1 VAAASLACLVA
12 SSAPAGAQT
21 ARPSDSALARA
32 GVGSI
37 RGLVLDTRGRPLV
50 GAMVSALGSTV
61 AFALTGRDGRFL
73 LDALPPGA
81 YTVRVHLDG
90 FTPSP
95 RRMVDV
101 RPSAA
106 PSVVSVALK
115 SLATA
120 GSTPDGRPVLA
131 AGLIPLDGAG
141 AGAASDASAS
151 DADDQDH
158 GETAWRLRHLKRG
171 VLKGID
177 IGVAAAGE
185 TDPVQADPG
194 SFLGRAFGS
203 SARLASS
210 LFNDFPLTGQ
220 VNLVT
225 TSVFGQP
232 FDPLTPSA
240 SVTATSV
247 AYISLGASAGPL
259 GNWAIRGATTPGNVG
274 AWFID
279 GSLAAR
285 SSSAH
290 RYAGGVT
297 YSTQRINATDPF
309 ALGAIGSASRSVGRA
324 YGLDEWV
331 ISKRVT
337 VGYGLSYMWQD
348 YLVADRLL
356 SPRLSMTVAPASGLR
371 VRAVASRSSF
381 APGAQEFLR
390 AMNSPAGVWLPA
402 QRSFSPWSDREPLRA
417 QRTDH
422 VELGI
427 EHDIAAY
434 VVGVRAFRQHV
445 GNQAGAL
452 FAAPSVEQPA
462 ASLGHYYLATI
473 GDLGTRGWGVRVS
486 RPFLGFLRGSVDYS
500 VSRAEWLNGSTS
512 AMTAWFGDN
521 RRTGPT
527 RVRDLTTSLETD
539 IAQTSTR
546 VFVLYKVNSG
556 FAKPSAGAHSTGPDR
571 RFDVQIN
578 QGLPFLN
585 FTQADWEVL
594 VAVCNFFGDAE
605 GERSIYD
612 ELLVIRPPTRVVG
625 GVRVRF

>member
-1 VAAASLACLVA
+1 
-12 SSAPAGAQT
+12 
-21 ARPSDSALARA
+21 
-32 GVGSI
+32 
-37 RGLVLDTRGRPLV
+37 
-50 GAMVSALGSTV
+50 MVSALGSTV

-90 FTPSP
+90 FTPSQ

-101 RPSAA
+101 RPSPA
-106 PSVVSVALK
+106 PSIVSVALK

-120 GSTPDGRPVLA
+120 GSAPDGRPVLA

-141 AGAASDASAS
+141 SDAAAAAASDG
-151 DADDQDH
+151 DDQDH

-177 IGVAAAGE
+177 IGVATAAGDTE
-185 TDPVQADPG
+185 PIQADPG

-203 SARLASS
+203 SARLAAS

-225 TSVFGQP
+225 TSMFGKP
-232 FDPLTPSA
+232 FDPLTPST

-247 AYISLGASAGPL
+247 AYISLGASAGRL
-259 GNWAIRGATTPGNVG
+259 GDWAVRGATMPGNVG
-274 AWFID
+274 SWFID

-285 SSSAH
+285 RSSAH

-297 YSTQRINATDPF
+297 YSTQRINATDPL
-309 ALGAIGSASRSVGRA
+309 ALGVIGSASRSVGRA

-331 ISKRVT
+331 ISKHVT

-348 YLVADRLL
+348 YIVADRLL
-356 SPRLSMTVAPASGLR
+356 SPRLSMTVAPANGLR
-371 VRAVASRSSF
+371 VTAVASRSSF
-381 APGAQEFLR
+381 APGAQEFLQS
-390 AMNSPAGVWLPA
+390 MNSPAGVWLPA
-402 QRSFSPWSDREPLRA
+402 QRSFSPWTDREPLRA

-473 GDLGTRGWGVRVS
+473 GDLGTSGWGVRVS
-486 RPFLGFLRGSVDYS
+486 RPFLGFLKGSVDYS
-500 VSRAEWLNGSTS
+500 VSRAEWQNGSAS
-512 AMTAWFGDN
+512 AMDAWLGD
-521 RRTGPT
+521 RGRVAPT
-527 RVRDLTTSLETD
+527 HVRDLTTSIETD
-539 IAQTSTR
+539 IAPTSTR
-546 VFVLYKVNSG
+546 VFLLYKVNSG
-556 FAKPSAGAHSTGPDR
+556 FARSSADAHAPGVNK

-594 VAVCNFFGDAE
+594 VAVCNFFGDID

-612 ELLVIRPPTRVVG
+612 ELLVIRPPTRIVG